1 MAWPFSWR
9 LRFSGEAS
17 PQKSPSVDFSWLES
31 IAGGVSRPP
40 RRGLADHKPIF
51 FFFSCQKNTL
61 HSINSYFM
69 NLPFPEL
76 SAAEAAAL
84 IQNEDIIGFSG
95 FTPAGAAKEIPLAL
109 AARAEAEHAA
119 GRPFKVG
126 VVTGASTG
134 PSLDGALAKANAVLW
149 RTPYQSDATLREQIN
164 RGETKFFDMHLSQ
177 LPQYVRYGFLGHFKF
192 AVVEACA
199 VTPQG
204 EITLSTSVGASPTF
218 CRVADKILI
227 ELNEYHPEGLHG
239 FHDIFEQAEIP
250 HRREI
255 PIYSV
260 RDRVGTKTVNVDPS
274 KIVGVVRTNRPDE
287 SKPFTEFGPLIGKIG
302 ENVAEFIAGEMH
314 AGRIPPEFLPIQ
326 SGVGNIANALLGA
339 LGNHPNI
346 PSFTMYSEV
355 LQDSVMELIKAEKI
369 LFASG
374 TSLTLSSEPMKD
386 FYENLEYFRDK
397 VVLRPQALSNN
408 PEVIRR
414 LGIVAINTAIE
425 ADIQGNINSTHIMGK
440 NLMNG
445 IGGSG
450 DFTRSSY
457 ISIFAC
463 PSTAKGGNISAIVPL
478 CSHIDH
484 TEHSVQVIVT
494 EQGVADLRGRDPHE
508 RTKLIIEKC
517 AHPDYRD
524 DLFHFC
530 NEMKSG
536 HTPGSLQNAFIFHR
550 QFLETGSMKN
560 VKWD

>member
-1 MAWPFSWR
+1 MS
-9 LRFSGEAS
+9 
-17 PQKSPSVDFSWLES
+17 
-31 IAGGVSRPP
+31 
-40 RRGLADHKPIF
+40 
-51 FFFSCQKNTL
+51 
-61 HSINSYFM
+61 
-69 NLPFPEL
+69 LPFPEL
-76 SAAEAAAL
+76 TAEEAAAL
-84 IQNEDIIGFSG
+84 INNGQTIGFSG
-95 FTPAGAAKEIPLAL
+95 FTPAGAAKSIPEAL
-109 AARAEAEHAA
+109 AARATAEHNA

-134 PSLDGALAKANAVLW
+134 ESLDGALAKANAVLW
-149 RTPYQSDATLREQIN
+149 RTPYQSDATLRHQIN

-177 LPQYVRYGFLGHFKF
+177 LPQYVRYGFLGHFDW
-192 AVVEACA
+192 AVVEACKVSA
-199 VTPQG
+199 DG

-227 ELNEYHPEGLHG
+227 ELNEHHPEELHG
-239 FHDIFEQAEIP
+239 VHDIFEQAEIP

-260 RDRVGTKTVNVDPS
+260 RDRVGSKSVKVDPS
-274 KIVGVVRTNRPDE
+274 KIMGIVRTNRPDE
-287 SKPFTEFGPLIGKIG
+287 VKPFKEFGDLIGKIG
-302 ENVAEFIAGEMH
+302 ENVADFIAAELKI
-314 AGRIPPEFLPIQ
+314 GRIPSEFVPIQ

-339 LGNHPNI
+339 LGSHPDI
-346 PSFTMYSEV
+346 PAFTMYSEV
-355 LQDSVMELIKAEKI
+355 LQDSVMELIKSEKI
-369 LFASG
+369 RFASG
-374 TSLTLSSEPMKD
+374 TSLTLSSEPMAD
-386 FYENLEYFRDK
+386 LYQNLGFFRDK
-397 VVLRPQALSNN
+397 IVLRPQAISNN

-414 LGIVAINTAIE
+414 LGVIAINTAIE

-450 DFTRSSY
+450 DFTRSSF

-463 PSTAKGGNISAIVPL
+463 PSTAKDGAISAIVPL

-494 EQGVADLRGRDPHE
+494 EQGVADLRGKDPHE
-508 RTKLIIEKC
+508 RTALIIEKC

-536 HTPGSLQNAFIFHR
+536 HTPGTLQNAFIFHR
-550 QFLETGSMKN
+550 QFLETGSMRN
-560 VKWD
+560 IKWD